1 MKHTPLVEKLI
12 QSFTCLPGVGPRSAQ
27 RMAYALL
34 ERGRDDGRGLAAAL
48 SAAMDGVK
56 QCRRCRNYAEQEFLA
71 ALNYGTARRA
81 ACDGS
86 AVAVGAYPCA
96 LDRTNQWFESVATR
110 LPMLLQKHDARF
122 PFLDRPIRVL
132 EVGALCGSSTRWL
145 LAALKANGDG
155 GTLTTFDLSSSAQRF
170 VPAEL
175 HDHWMFRQQDV
186 LAYIATPEG
195 DALATSVDLVFMDA
209 VHRNEFSARYT
220 RLLFAKFTKPV
231 PTFCHDIY
239 NPLMMPPFRQCQK
252 GLVLDVLDAE
262 LECIRGVI
270 SRESSHRG
278 GHDYIYSPAQTSG
291 EGAELTNWIARTG
304 RAAGLVTFSPYAA
317 RDLALP
323 LMETFERH
331 SLHIDQINNP
341 GCFFTVLP
349 RNTSINK

>member
-1 MKHTPLVEKLI
+1 MMLAQVMCLYWLCATAALGLVHAGGPG
-12 QSFTCLPGVGPRSAQ
+12 SFFLPGRHDFMESS
-27 RMAYALL
+27 
-34 ERGRDDGRGLAAAL
+34 
-48 SAAMDGVK
+48 SAARLAKHYSGFVHKYAPELRAEFDAAREFK
-56 QCRRCRNYAEQEFLA
+56 NKTRRCSGEVGSVEASMLYVMIREF
-71 ALNYGTARRA
+71 
-81 ACDGS
+81 
-86 AVAVGAYPCA
+86 
-96 LDRTNQWFESVATR
+96 
-110 LPMLLQKHDARF
+110 
-122 PFLDRPIRVL
+122 RPRRVL

-145 LAALKANGDG
+145 LAALKANGG
-155 GTLTTFDLSSSAQRF
+155 GGILTTFDLSPHAPRF

-175 HDHWMFRQQDV
+175 QGHWTFRQQDF
-186 LAYIATPEG
+186 LAYLATPEG
-195 DALATSVDLVFMDA
+195 HELATSVDLVLMDA
-209 VHRNEFSARYT
+209 LHRNEFSARYT

-262 LECIRGVI
+262 LECIHGVI
-270 SRESSHRG
+270 SRENSHRG

-323 LMETFERH
+323 LIETFERH

-349 RNTSINK
+349 RSASIVPRRKRPSWLFNEPTL